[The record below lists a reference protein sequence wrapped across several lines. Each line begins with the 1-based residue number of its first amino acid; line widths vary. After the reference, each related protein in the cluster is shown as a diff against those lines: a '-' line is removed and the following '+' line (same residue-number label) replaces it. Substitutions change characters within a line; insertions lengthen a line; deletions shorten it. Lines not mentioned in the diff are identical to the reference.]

1 MLIVPL
7 AVTDKRTICPR
18 PKVTT
23 WSAVASLTF
32 FTCIVGSQ
40 VNPSSGKIAV
50 VKFTENN
57 ISMNINISML
67 RGVTN
72 YSQYKFANTRGQ
84 ELDDRVWIDN
94 YYQNQNIVSTTTND
108 LPLVCFW
115 IGNACVNQLSKE
127 VIFRCTRDR
136 RQIAALLFADRFRVR
151 IRSPDAQVNLIAF
164 KFRILIEAEFS
175 FMFIKYQVDRRY
187 IHYFYYLFIFSCDKH
202 YVFQLAH

>member
-1 MLIVPL
+1 MHPDAHTCTRLGGASVLHTVHPDAADTVYASWRPFVRRCWLHGMLTYFAERFNFIAAPSTVPFTIATYFSAICRWGVGMLIVPL

-94 YYQNQNIVSTTTND
+94 YYQN
-108 LPLVCFW
+108 
-115 IGNACVNQLSKE
+115 
-127 VIFRCTRDR
+127 
-136 RQIAALLFADRFRVR
+136 
-151 IRSPDAQVNLIAF
+151 
-164 KFRILIEAEFS
+164 
-175 FMFIKYQVDRRY
+175 
-187 IHYFYYLFIFSCDKH
+187 
-202 YVFQLAH
+202 